1 MNHGEEA
8 KAIASVKDFQYTI
21 GVDITLNHV
30 GLVYTDLS
38 EEALAHRRIPKPFRN
53 DKQYIEEIADIVE
66 QFVEE
71 NDVPQERI
79 LGTGS

>member
-1 MNHGEEA
+1 MNPPGEGKA

-53 DKQYIEEIADIVE
+53 DKQYIERNCGYCRAVCG
-66 QFVEE
+66 
-71 NDVPQERI
+71 RK
-79 LGTGS
+79 